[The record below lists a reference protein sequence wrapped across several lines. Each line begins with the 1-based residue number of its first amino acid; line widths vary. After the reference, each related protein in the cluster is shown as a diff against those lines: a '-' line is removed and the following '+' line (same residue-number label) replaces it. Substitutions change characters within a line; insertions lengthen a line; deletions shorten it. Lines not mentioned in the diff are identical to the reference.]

1 MKDRRIWII
10 FLIVFINLL
19 GFGIV
24 LPLLPYYAESLGAS
38 PIMIGIITAAYSLF
52 QLLSAPILGELSDKL
67 GRRPILLISIAGTA
81 ISFLLLGVA
90 NSIPILIIARIIDG
104 ASGGNISTAQAYIA
118 DITTKE
124 NRTQGMGIMMAA
136 FGLGFILGPALGGI
150 LSVYGYGVPAIVAGV
165 IAILATIVTF
175 FFLPESIP
183 ASKTAQVI
191 NKKKILFSIHDF
203 YDALTHPD
211 VGVILIIFFFTMTAF
226 SVMTG
231 TFSLYTEHTLKLSAE
246 DNGFLFALIGLIGVL
261 VQIFVLKR
269 FVKFFQEERA
279 TTISII
285 IMAFSLAFIAIGN
298 NIYIIIISVALLAFG
313 NAIIGPVLS
322 ALVSIHTPAEEQGNI
337 MGIYQSVG
345 SLARLV
351 GPLIGTFFYG
361 FVSIDSP
368 YYFGAFMLIIAVLIS
383 MKYMEN
389 KAKSPV
395 PQ

>member
-1 MKDRRIWII
+1 
-10 FLIVFINLL
+10 
-19 GFGIV
+19 
-24 LPLLPYYAESLGAS
+24 
-38 PIMIGIITAAYSLF
+38 
-52 QLLSAPILGELSDKL
+52 
-67 GRRPILLISIAGTA
+67 
-81 ISFLLLGVA
+81 
-90 NSIPILIIARIIDG
+90 
-104 ASGGNISTAQAYIA
+104 
-118 DITTKE
+118 
-124 NRTQGMGIMMAA
+124 
-136 FGLGFILGPALGGI
+136 
-150 LSVYGYGVPAIVAGV
+150 
-165 IAILATIVTF
+165 
-175 FFLPESIP
+175 
-183 ASKTAQVI
+183 
-191 NKKKILFSIHDF
+191 
-203 YDALTHPD
+203 
-211 VGVILIIFFFTMTAF
+211 MTAF